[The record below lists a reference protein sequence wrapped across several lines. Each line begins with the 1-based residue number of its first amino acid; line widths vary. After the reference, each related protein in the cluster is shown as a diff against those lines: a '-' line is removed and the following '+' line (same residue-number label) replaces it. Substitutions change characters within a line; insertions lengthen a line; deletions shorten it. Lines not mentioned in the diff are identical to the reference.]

1 MEITVSVA
9 CLEVFDKEAE
19 LLKQDYELK
28 EQEWFEKHGDTDY
41 ATDKLYIII
50 AVLESKVYI

>member
-9 CLEVFDKEAE
+9 CLEVFDKELE

-41 ATDKLYIII
+41 ASEINQIQKELDKL
-50 AVLESKVYI
+50 